1 MIPEK
6 LVQFLEQRANVAFAG
21 TRNRDLV
28 PSGHRI
34 SGWSVAGD
42 GRTMTAFT
50 PEPLTAGVLEALQT
64 NGELALTVEAFPAH
78 ETYQFK
84 GRYVSHR
91 PVHDEDFAIVARV
104 RERFIRNMRTVFP
117 AIPEHIAGAF
127 TSPPVVAVAFE
138 VAEIFVQTPGPG
150 AGARIVPPAQV

>member
-6 LVQFLEQRANVAFAG
+6 IARFLEQRANVAFAG

-28 PSGHRI
+28 PFGHRV
-34 SGWSVAGD
+34 SGWCIGAD
-42 GRTMTAFT
+42 GRSLTAFI
-50 PEPLTAGVLEALQT
+50 PEPAGLVESLQE

-91 PVHDEDFAIVARV
+91 PAHREDLAIVDRI
-104 RERFIRNMRTVFP
+104 RERFMKNMRTVFP
-117 AIPEHIAGAF
+117 MLPEGIAGAF
-127 TSPPVVAVAFE
+127 TSKPALAVEFE
-138 VAEIFVQTPGPG
+138 VSEIYVQTPGPG
-150 AGARIVPPAQV
+150 AGARIVPPAEA

>member
-6 LVQFLEQRANVAFAG
+6 IARFLEQRANVAFAG

-28 PSGHRI
+28 PFGHRV
-34 SGWSVAGD
+34 SGWCIGAD
-42 GRTMTAFT
+42 GRSLTAFI
-50 PEPLTAGVLEALQT
+50 PEPAGLVESLQE

-91 PVHDEDFAIVARV
+91 PAHRDDLAIVDRI
-104 RERFIRNMRTVFP
+104 RERFVKNMRTVFP
-117 AIPEHIAGAF
+117 VLPEGIAGAF
-127 TSPPVVAVAFE
+127 TSKPALAVEFE
-138 VAEIFVQTPGPG
+138 VSEIYVQTPGPG
-150 AGARIVPPAQV
+150 AGARIVPPADA